1 MEGAGRR
8 GTLTVDASLRKSVV
22 GDETNLVYFAPE
34 FTETSTIKRVQQF
47 MDFGWRPLVLGF
59 HRGRYNC
66 AYAPAWPH
74 VLLGRTSDKRYWRR
88 LFAHIAALPVLFEVR
103 ARLGAAS
110 VFYARN
116 IDQLL
121 LALFA
126 RLLFNPRAVMVYEI
140 LDVQPVFTG
149 RGPVSR
155 LLRWIER
162 RCLSRI
168 QLLVVS
174 SPAFHRAYYAKVQ
187 DYRGPWFLLENKL
200 HMSTPG
206 PSPAPVRRETMRPW
220 RVGYFGL
227 IRGQTTLDLIGRIAP
242 RLQGKVEFVFRG
254 VRTTVDAQ
262 QFEDTLGRN
271 TNIHY
276 GGEYE
281 NPRDL
286 AELYADV
293 DFAWAVDLENIETN
307 SRWLLPCRY
316 YEAGLY
322 GVPCLAKAG
331 FEIGDLVARQ
341 GTGWAFADPLEE
353 TIVQF
358 FRCLSAEE
366 YRRTRA
372 NLTSLPRAAFVSGED
387 AGKLSAAL
395 GQHVRARSP
404 DVSFHEPASVMT
416 PQPVEPAIARPRPA
430 RPADFGGRVGY

>member
-1 MEGAGRR
+1 MAGGAGR
-8 GTLTVDASLRKSVV
+8 GTLQADASLRKSVI

-34 FTETSTIKRVQQF
+34 FTETSTLKRVQQF

-59 HRGRYNC
+59 QRGRYNC

-88 LFAHIAALPVLFEVR
+88 LFAHIAALPVLFDIR
-103 ARLGAAS
+103 ARLREAS

-121 LALFA
+121 LALIA
-126 RLLFNPRAVMVYEI
+126 RILFNPRAVMVYEI

-174 SPAFHRAYYAKVQ
+174 SPAFHRAYYAEVQ
-187 DYRGPWFLLENKL
+187 GYRGPWFLLENKL
-200 HMSTPG
+200 HMSATDA
-206 PSPAPVRRETMRPW
+206 PSARRRREPVLPW

-227 IRGQTTLDLIGRIAP
+227 IRGQATLDLIGRIAP
-242 RLQGKVEFVFRG
+242 RLQGTVEFVFRG
-254 VRTTVDAQ
+254 VRTTIDAQ
-262 QFEDTLGRN
+262 HFEETLGRN
-271 TNIHY
+271 SNIHY

-286 AELYADV
+286 AALYADV

-331 FEIGDLVARQ
+331 FEIGDLVARLN
-341 GTGWAFADPLEE
+341 TGWAFADPLEE

-358 FRCLSAEE
+358 FRSLSPEE

-395 GQHVRARSP
+395 GEHARARSR
-404 DVSFHEPASVMT
+404 DVNLRESGKVMT
-416 PQPVEPAIARPRPA
+416 PQPVEPAIARRSPV
-430 RPADFGGRVGY
+430 RPADFEGRVGY